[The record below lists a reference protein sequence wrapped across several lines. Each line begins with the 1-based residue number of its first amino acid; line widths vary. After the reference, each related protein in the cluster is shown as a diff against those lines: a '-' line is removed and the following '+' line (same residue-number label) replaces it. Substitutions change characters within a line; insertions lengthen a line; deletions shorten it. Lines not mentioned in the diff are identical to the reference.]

1 MLPVTMKTT
10 CSCQEPSAMR
20 ELTAKSLKLNRDIS
34 KMLPEAMEKDRLI
47 KIGYGAGGDLKPRNG
62 EFGVITHLPPKSR
75 VLILGDL
82 GDCVGGMNRGG
93 SLTLEGGCGSMLGAF
108 QSSGRAVVERDVGDR
123 AGFHMTGGTITV
135 HGSAGR
141 EAGAGMAGGAL
152 VVRGHVGEDVGAGM
166 SGGTVIVMGSAGS
179 NPGTG
184 IFGGKIV
191 IAGSCP
197 PPGRGASMRSITEA
211 EIEELSIYLEPL
223 GLSVGD
229 DALVL
234 VAEDGSI
241 PNFSPPRRRISEGFE
256 NIGIFPSATD
266 RLPEHAQVDVSTRIL
281 PVGNDEGGLAFGI
294 PWLIEA
300 DDGSIL
306 GAPQFSGHPAMV
318 KRFPREND
326 LLLIGRDG
334 LVGAVDDLADCS
346 GLILD
351 LADLPHLNDAEI
363 EALIVSLTSNMDT
376 SSLVFLRDGVERVE
390 HLFRLVSEL
399 DLDGAVVDAGTYGGN
414 RAASALP
421 RIGLA
426 ARAMD
431 FDSHGRSIAIQM
443 DKAPSSEDLV
453 IAASAGCSCLVG
465 PIPEDCDASERLVEL
480 DSEFRGWM
488 KEVGVSRVSMF
499 SRRNLR
505 AMDMDTAAISGLRLV
520 GFERP
525 LPMWLGN

>member
-1 MLPVTMKTT
+1 MPVTMKTT
-10 CSCQEPSAMR
+10 CSCQVPSAMR
-20 ELTAKSLKLNRDIS
+20 ELTAKSLKLNRDIAR
-34 KMLPEAMEKDRLI
+34 MLPEAMEKDRLI

-82 GDCVGGMNRGG
+82 GECVGSMNRGG
-93 SLTLEGGCGSMLGAF
+93 SVTLEGGCGSMLGAF
-108 QSSGRAVVERDVGDR
+108 QHSGRAVVERDVGDR

-141 EAGAGMAGGAL
+141 EAGAGMTGGAL
-152 VVRGHVGEDVGAGM
+152 VVRGHVGENVGAGM

-179 NPGTG
+179 NPGAG
-184 IFGGKIV
+184 IIGGKIV

-197 PPGRGASMRSITEA
+197 PPGPGASMRSITDS
-211 EIEELSIYLEPL
+211 EIEEFSIYLEPL

-234 VAEDGSI
+234 VAEDGPI
-241 PNFSPPRRRISEGFE
+241 PDISPPKRWISEGFE

-266 RLPEHAQVDVSTRIL
+266 RLPEHAQVDSSTNIL
-281 PVGNDEGGLAFGI
+281 PVGKDEGGLVFGI
-294 PWLIEA
+294 PWLIDS
-300 DDGSIL
+300 DDGSTL
-306 GAPQFSGHPAMV
+306 DGPQFSGQPAMV
-318 KRFPREND
+318 RKSPREND
-326 LLLIGRDG
+326 LLLVGREG
-334 LVGAVDDLADCS
+334 LVGAIDNLSNCS

-351 LADLPHLNDAEI
+351 LVDLPYLNDAEI
-363 EALIVSLTSNMDT
+363 EGLIVSLTSTMDD
-376 SSLVFLRDGVERVE
+376 SSLVLLRDGVERVE

-431 FDSHGRSIAIQM
+431 FESQGRSIAIQM
-443 DKAPSSEDLV
+443 DKAPSPEDLV
-453 IAASAGCSCLVG
+453 IAASAGCSFLVG
-465 PIPEDCDASERLVEL
+465 PIPENCDASRHLAEL
-480 DSEFRGWM
+480 DSKFRGWM
-488 KEVGVSRVSMF
+488 KEIGISRVSMF

>member
-1 MLPVTMKTT
+1 MKTT
-10 CSCQEPSAMR
+10 CSCQVPSAMR
-20 ELTAKSLKLNRDIS
+20 ELTAKSLKLNRDIAR
-34 KMLPEAMEKDRLI
+34 MLPEAMEKDRLI

-82 GDCVGGMNRGG
+82 GECVGSMNRGG
-93 SLTLEGGCGSMLGAF
+93 SVTLEGGCGSMLGAF
-108 QSSGRAVVERDVGDR
+108 QRSGRAVVERDVGDR

-141 EAGAGMAGGAL
+141 EAGAGMTGGAL
-152 VVRGHVGEDVGAGM
+152 VVRGHVGENVGAGM

-179 NPGTG
+179 NPGAG
-184 IFGGKIV
+184 IIGGKIV

-197 PPGRGASMRSITEA
+197 PPGPGASMRSITDS
-211 EIEELSIYLEPL
+211 EIEEFSVYLEPL

-234 VAEDGSI
+234 VAEDGPI
-241 PNFSPPRRRISEGFE
+241 PDISPPKRRISEGFE

-266 RLPEHAQVDVSTRIL
+266 RLPEHAQVDSSTNIL
-281 PVGNDEGGLAFGI
+281 PVGKDEGGLVFGI
-294 PWLIEA
+294 PWLIDS
-300 DDGSIL
+300 DDGSTL
-306 GAPQFSGHPAMV
+306 DGPQFSGQPAMV
-318 KRFPREND
+318 RKSPREND
-326 LLLIGRDG
+326 LLLVGREG
-334 LVGAVDDLADCS
+334 LVGAIDNLSNCS

-351 LADLPHLNDAEI
+351 LVDLPYLNDAEI
-363 EALIVSLTSNMDT
+363 EGLIVSLTSTMDD
-376 SSLVFLRDGVERVE
+376 SSLVLLRDGVERVE

-431 FDSHGRSIAIQM
+431 FESQGRSIAIQM
-443 DKAPSSEDLV
+443 DKAPSPEDLV
-453 IAASAGCSCLVG
+453 IAASAGCSFLVG
-465 PIPEDCDASERLVEL
+465 PIPENCDASRHLAEL
-480 DSEFRGWM
+480 DSKFRGWM
-488 KEVGVSRVSMF
+488 KEIGISRVSMF